1 MKKLVVI
8 LAVCGS
14 FFIGCSSQEN
24 AKDAE
29 QEKVIQQADSM
40 AGVMEDAVQ
49 EIKESEAE
57 LDEALKG
64 LEVENEE

>member
-14 FFIGCSSQEN
+14 FFIGCSNQEN
-24 AKDAE
+24 GKDAE
-29 QEKVIQQADSM
+29 QEKIIQQADSM